1 MKTKK
6 IPFILIIFFLVVFF
20 VFLKGLKNSNI
31 YTPSVDIELDI
42 PKFEAKL
49 FDSDELINSDEIFSS
64 NKFYLMNIW
73 ASWCVPCREE
83 HGFLINLSKK
93 KNLEIIGLNY
103 KDKVQNAKSFLNELR
118 NPYNIIITD
127 IDGTLAIDWGAFGV
141 PETFLIYNK
150 KVIKKVI
157 GPLNK
162 DILYEINEIIK

>member
-1 MKTKK
+1 MKIK
-6 IPFILIIFFLVVFF
+6 ILPTLLVFIFIIVFLVFY
-20 VFLKGLKNSNI
+20 KGLQTSSI
-31 YTPSVDIELDI
+31 YTPNLNIKKNVPSFKTYLLGTRDRISSAQI
-42 PKFEAKL
+42 
-49 FDSDELINSDEIFSS
+49 FDSDD
-64 NKFYLMNIW
+64 FYLMNIW

-162 DILYEINEIIK
+162 NILNEINEIIK

>member
-93 KNLEIIGLNY
+93 KKFRNNWSKLQRQSSEC
-103 KDKVQNAKSFLNELR
+103 KPFL
-118 NPYNIIITD
+118 
-127 IDGTLAIDWGAFGV
+127 
-141 PETFLIYNK
+141 K
-150 KVIKKVI
+150 
-157 GPLNK
+157 
-162 DILYEINEIIK
+162 